1 MNFLR
6 NESSEKSFLSYILV
20 LLLVACSSTL
30 SAEEE
35 QITAKLALT
44 PKQCIALHQGQKC
57 YVDVEVSWVAQ
68 RQADYCLFSSQ
79 QQDAL
84 MCWSGKA
91 TGIFKKEI
99 VAIENVNFRLKQS
112 GREEILSS
120 GELEMAWVY
129 KKNTRARSS
138 WRMF

>member
-1 MNFLR
+1 MNSLR
-6 NESSEKSFLSYILV
+6 KDSSEKSFLGYMLA
-20 LLLVACSSTL
+20 LLLVACASAV
-30 SAEEE
+30 SAEEAP
-35 QITAKLALT
+35 ISATLVLS

-57 YVDVEVSWVAQ
+57 YVDIEISWVAQ

-84 MCWSGKA
+84 MCWSGQA
-91 TGIFKKEI
+91 TGIFKREI
-99 VAIENVNFRLKQS
+99 VAIENVGFRLKQT
-112 GREEILSS
+112 GREEILSA

-129 KKNTRARSS
+129 KKNSRARSS